1 MTVAEGIQ
9 GTSPCVQAENGGL
22 GKSFEVSGW
31 SNFVPGSLIHL
42 WSHPARGWELGQRP
56 PEMLTHCVPLNFP

>member
-1 MTVAEGIQ
+1 MAVAEGIQ

-42 WSHPARGWELGQRP
+42 WSHHARGGSWARDLQRCS
-56 PEMLTHCVPLNFP
+56 LTVCL